1 MPDSKLEQLQVILAQ
16 VELCNL
22 PCQRGCYTLR
32 SVPLQGLLGMPVWQD
47 TSICVTAPLP
57 V

>member
-32 SVPLQGLLGMPVWQD
+32 SVPLQGLLSMP
-47 TSICVTAPLP
+47 A
-57 V
+57 